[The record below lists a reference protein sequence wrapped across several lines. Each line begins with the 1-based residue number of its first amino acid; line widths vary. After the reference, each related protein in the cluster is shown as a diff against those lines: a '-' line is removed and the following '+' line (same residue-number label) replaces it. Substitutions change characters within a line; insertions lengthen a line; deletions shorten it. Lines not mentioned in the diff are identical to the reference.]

1 MHLVSNQV
9 AGLIDTSRIE
19 TDKFK
24 NPPQAEYNI
33 VDFTFLKSKKC
44 SSRKLITLKLTRGRA
59 RLNLNFEFRQFSNKA
74 NFIKKFDR
82 KFIRKL

>member
-33 VDFTFLKSKKC
+33 VDFAFLKSKNVHRVNL
-44 SSRKLITLKLTRGRA
+44 SLK
-59 RLNLNFEFRQFSNKA
+59 N
-74 NFIKKFDR
+74 
-82 KFIRKL
+82 

>member
-1 MHLVSNQV
+1 MAQQSNLMHLVSNQV

-33 VDFTFLKSKKC
+33 VDFTFLKSKNVH
-44 SSRKLITLKLTRGRA
+44 RV
-59 RLNLNFEFRQFSNKA
+59 NLS
-74 NFIKKFDR
+74 
-82 KFIRKL
+82 L